1 MNAPDPKGPPNEV
14 EIIKSHSRLL
24 RGSIAD
30 GLVDPLTGAIAPQDN
45 ALLKFH
51 GSYQQDDR
59 DLREERRRQKLE
71 PAYQFMIRVRLP
83 GGRCTPAQWLALD
96 DIAGAH
102 ANGTLR
108 LTTRQTF
115 QFHGIRKPHFKPAMQ
130 AIRAAGLDTIAAC
143 GDVNRNVLAS
153 ANPLRSPLHAA
164 AGELT
169 RAISEHL
176 LPTTHAYA
184 EIWLDA
190 PAVDPATEVEPI
202 YGPLYLPRKF
212 KIGIAVPPDNDV
224 DVYAQ
229 DLSFIAVEENGALAG
244 WNVLVGGGMGMSHGE
259 KATYPRLADVIGFC
273 EPDQAI
279 AVAQQVVCVQRD
291 FGDRSN
297 RRHARLKYTIDD
309 RGVDWF
315 KAELESR
322 LGFALAPARPFAF
335 EHNTDAFGWH
345 AGPDGHWHYTLFVEN
360 GRIADRGQRR
370 LRSGLREIAR
380 VHRGIFALT
389 NNQNVTVA
397 GVAAPQRPAIEAL
410 IREYGLEREVSVL
423 RRNAMACVALPTC
436 ALAMAESERYLP
448 DLITRLDAV
457 IDACGLADT
466 PITLRMTG
474 CPNGCARPYIA
485 EIGLVGKAPGKYNL
499 YLGAGF
505 HGQRLGKLYRENIGE
520 AAIIEALTPLLERYG
535 AQRQAGE
542 HFGDFLVRTGAVPA
556 VAAGRQFHD

>member
-1 MNAPDPKGPPNEV
+1 MNAPDPKTLNDV
-14 EIIKSHSRLL
+14 EQIKARSRHL
-24 RGSIAD
+24 RGTIAD
-30 GLVDPLTGAIAPQDN
+30 GLVDPLTGAIAPDDN
-45 ALLKFH
+45 AVLKFH

-83 GGRCTPAQWLALD
+83 GGECTPAQWLALD

-130 AIRAAGLDTIAAC
+130 AIHAAGLDTIAAC

-153 ANPLRSPLHAA
+153 ANPYRSPLHAA
-164 AGELT
+164 AGALA
-169 RAISEHL
+169 RAVSEHL
-176 LPTTHAYA
+176 LPRTNAYA

-190 PAVDPATEVEPI
+190 PAVDPGTEVEPV

-229 DLSFIAVEENGALAG
+229 DLSFIAVEDGGRLAG
-244 WNVLVGGGMGMSHGE
+244 WNVLVGGGMGMTHGE
-259 KATYPRLADVIGFC
+259 KATYPRLADVLGFC
-273 EPDQAI
+273 TPEQAL
-279 AVAQQVVCVQRD
+279 AVAEQVVCVQRD
-291 FGDRSN
+291 FGDRTN

-315 KAELESR
+315 KAELEGR

-335 EHNTDAFGWH
+335 ERNTDAFGWH
-345 AGPDGHWHYTLFVEN
+345 QGPDGRWHYTLFVEN
-360 GRIADRGQRR
+360 GRVADRGARR
-370 LRSGLREIAR
+370 LRTGLREIAR
-380 VHRGIFALT
+380 VHRGLFALT
-389 NNQNVTVA
+389 NNQNVTIA
-397 GVAAPQRPAIEAL
+397 GVEAARRAAIATL
-410 IREYGLEREVSVL
+410 IDEYGLEREASRL
-423 RRNAMACVALPTC
+423 RQNAMACVAMPSC

-448 DLITRLDAV
+448 DLITRLDGV

-520 AAIIEALTPLLERYG
+520 DAIVEALTPLLERY
-535 AQRQAGE
+535 ASERQADE
-542 HFGDFLVRTGAVPA
+542 HFGDFLVRAGVVPA
-556 VAAGRQFHD
+556 VVAGREFHD

>member
-1 MNAPDPKGPPNEV
+1 MNAPNPTPNEV
-14 EIIKSHSRLL
+14 EQIKSRSRHL
-24 RGSIAD
+24 RGTIAD
-30 GLVDPLTGAIAPQDN
+30 GLVDPLTGAIAPDDN
-45 ALLKFH
+45 AILKFH

-59 DLREERRRQKLE
+59 DLRDERRRQKLE
-71 PAYQFMIRVRLP
+71 PAYSFMIRVRLP
-83 GGRCTPAQWLALD
+83 GGECTPAQWLALD

-130 AIRAAGLDTIAAC
+130 AIHAAGLDTIAAC

-153 ANPLRSPLHAA
+153 ANPYRSPLHAA
-164 AGELT
+164 AGELA
-169 RAISEHL
+169 RGISEHL
-176 LPTTHAYA
+176 LPRTNAYA

-190 PAVDPATEVEPI
+190 PAVDPGTEVEPV

-229 DLSFIAVEENGALAG
+229 DLSFIAVEDGGRLAG
-244 WNVLVGGGMGMSHGE
+244 WNVLVGGGMGMTHGE
-259 KATYPRLADVIGFC
+259 KATYPRLADVLGFC
-273 EPDQAI
+273 TPDQAL
-279 AVAQQVVCVQRD
+279 AVAEQVVCVQRD

-315 KAELESR
+315 KAELENR

-335 EHNTDAFGWH
+335 ERNTDAFGWH
-345 AGPDGHWHYTLFVEN
+345 QGPDGRWHYTLFVEN
-360 GRIADRGQRR
+360 GRIADRGARR
-370 LRSGLREIAR
+370 LRTGLREIAR
-380 VHRGIFALT
+380 VHRGLFALT
-389 NNQNVTVA
+389 NNQNVTIA
-397 GVAAPQRPAIEAL
+397 GVEAGRRAAIATL
-410 IREYGLEREVSVL
+410 IDEYGLEREASRL
-423 RRNAMACVALPTC
+423 RQNAMACVAMPSC

-448 DLITRLDAV
+448 DLITRLDGV

-520 AAIIEALTPLLERYG
+520 DAIVEALTPLLERY
-535 AQRQAGE
+535 ASERQADE
-542 HFGDFLVRTGAVPA
+542 HFGDFLVRAGVVPA
-556 VAAGRQFHD
+556 VVAGREFHD

>member
-1 MNAPDPKGPPNEV
+1 MNAPDPKTLNDV
-14 EIIKSHSRLL
+14 EQIKARSRHL
-24 RGSIAD
+24 RGTIAD
-30 GLVDPLTGAIAPQDN
+30 GLVDPLTGAIAPDDN
-45 ALLKFH
+45 AVLKFH

-83 GGRCTPAQWLALD
+83 GGECTPAQWLALD

-130 AIRAAGLDTIAAC
+130 AIHAAGLDTIAAC

-153 ANPLRSPLHAA
+153 ANPYRSPLHAA
-164 AGELT
+164 AGALA
-169 RAISEHL
+169 RAVSEHL
-176 LPTTHAYA
+176 LPRTNAYA

-190 PAVDPATEVEPI
+190 PAVDPGTEVEPV

-229 DLSFIAVEENGALAG
+229 DLSFIAVEDGGQLVG
-244 WNVLVGGGMGMSHGE
+244 WNVLVGGGMGMTHGE
-259 KATYPRLADVIGFC
+259 KATYPRLADVLGFC
-273 EPDQAI
+273 TPEQAL
-279 AVAQQVVCVQRD
+279 AVAEQVVCVQRD
-291 FGDRSN
+291 FGDRTN

-315 KAELESR
+315 KAELENR

-335 EHNTDAFGWH
+335 ERNTDAFGWH
-345 AGPDGHWHYTLFVEN
+345 EGPDGRWHYTLFVEN
-360 GRIADRGQRR
+360 GRVADRGARR
-370 LRSGLREIAR
+370 LRTGLREIAR
-380 VHRGIFALT
+380 VHRGLFALT
-389 NNQNVTVA
+389 NNQNVTIA
-397 GVAAPQRPAIEAL
+397 GVEAARRAAIATL
-410 IREYGLEREVSVL
+410 IDEYGLEREASRL
-423 RRNAMACVALPTC
+423 RQNAMACVAMPSC

-448 DLITRLDAV
+448 DLITRLDGV

-474 CPNGCARPYIA
+474 CPNGCARPYLA
-485 EIGLVGKAPGKYNL
+485 EIALVGKAPGHYSL
-499 YLGAGF
+499 FLGGDSL
-505 HGQRLGKLYRENIGE
+505 GRRLNREVLDNADEAQILAELDGWFGRFAAERRAEESFGDFAARHLLPAGE
-520 AAIIEALTPLLERYG
+520 AA
-535 AQRQAGE
+535 
-542 HFGDFLVRTGAVPA
+542 
-556 VAAGRQFHD
+556 

>member
-1 MNAPDPKGPPNEV
+1 MNAPDPNTLNEV
-14 EIIKSHSRLL
+14 EQIKSRSRHL
-24 RGSIAD
+24 RGTIAD
-30 GLVDPLTGAIAPQDN
+30 GLVDPLTGAIAASDN

-59 DLREERRRQKLE
+59 DLRDERRRQKLE

-83 GGRCTPAQWLALD
+83 GGQCTPAQWLALD
-96 DIAGAH
+96 DIAGTH

-153 ANPLRSPLHAA
+153 ANPHRSPLHAA
-164 AGELT
+164 AGDLA

-176 LPTTHAYA
+176 LPKTNAYA

-190 PAVDPATEVEPI
+190 PAVDPGAEVEPI

-229 DLSFIAVEENGALAG
+229 DLSFIAVEDNGRLAG
-244 WNVLVGGGMGMSHGE
+244 WNVLAGGGMGMTHGE
-259 KATYPRLADVIGFC
+259 KATYPRLADLLGFC
-273 EPDQAI
+273 TPEQAI
-279 AVAQQVVCVQRD
+279 AVAEQVVCVQRD
-291 FGDRSN
+291 FGDRTN

-309 RGVDWF
+309 RGVEWF

-322 LGFALAPARPFAF
+322 LGFALAPARPFTF
-335 EHNTDAFGWH
+335 DHNSDAFGWQQ
-345 AGPDGHWHYTLFVEN
+345 GPDGRWHYTLFVEN
-360 GRIADRGQRR
+360 GRIADRGVRR
-370 LRSGLREIAR
+370 LRAGLREIAR

-389 NNQNVTVA
+389 NNQNVTIA
-397 GVAAPQRPAIEAL
+397 GIDAGERPAIEAL
-410 IREYGLEREVSVL
+410 IADYGLEREASLL
-423 RRNAMACVALPTC
+423 RQNAMACVALPTC

-448 DLITRLDAV
+448 DLITRLDEV
-457 IDACGLADT
+457 IAACGLSDT

-520 AAIIEALTPLLERYG
+520 DAIVEALTPLLERF
-535 AQRQAGE
+535 AVERQPGE
-542 HFGDFLVRTGAVPA
+542 HFGDFLVRVGVVPA
-556 VAAGRQFHD
+556 VVAGREFHD

>member
-1 MNAPDPKGPPNEV
+1 MNAPDPKTLNDV
-14 EIIKSHSRLL
+14 EQIKARSRHL
-24 RGSIAD
+24 RGTIAD
-30 GLVDPLTGAIAPQDN
+30 GLVDPLTGAIAPDDN
-45 ALLKFH
+45 AVLKFH

-83 GGRCTPAQWLALD
+83 GGECTPAQWLALD

-130 AIRAAGLDTIAAC
+130 AIHAAGLDTIAAC

-153 ANPLRSPLHAA
+153 ANPYRSPLHAA
-164 AGELT
+164 AGELA
-169 RAISEHL
+169 RGISEHL
-176 LPTTHAYA
+176 LPRTNAYA

-190 PAVDPATEVEPI
+190 PAVDPGTEVEPV

-229 DLSFIAVEENGALAG
+229 DLSFIAVEDGGRLAG
-244 WNVLVGGGMGMSHGE
+244 WNVLVGGGMGMTHGE
-259 KATYPRLADVIGFC
+259 KATYPRLADVLGFC
-273 EPDQAI
+273 TPDQAL
-279 AVAQQVVCVQRD
+279 AVAEQVVCVQRD

-315 KAELESR
+315 KAELENR

-335 EHNTDAFGWH
+335 ERNTDAFGWH
-345 AGPDGHWHYTLFVEN
+345 QGPDGRWHYTLFVEN
-360 GRIADRGQRR
+360 GRIADRGARR
-370 LRSGLREIAR
+370 LRTGLREIAR
-380 VHRGIFALT
+380 VHRGLFALT
-389 NNQNVTVA
+389 NNQNVTIA
-397 GVAAPQRPAIEAL
+397 GVEAARRAAIATL
-410 IREYGLEREVSVL
+410 IDEYGLEREASRL
-423 RRNAMACVALPTC
+423 RQNAMACVAMPSC

-448 DLITRLDAV
+448 DLITRLDGV

-520 AAIIEALTPLLERYG
+520 DAIVEALTPLLERY
-535 AQRQAGE
+535 ASERQADE
-542 HFGDFLVRTGAVPA
+542 HFGDFLVRAGVVPA
-556 VAAGRQFHD
+556 VLAGQEFHD

>member
-1 MNAPDPKGPPNEV
+1 MNAPDPKAPPNEV
-14 EIIKSHSRLL
+14 EVIKSRSRLL
-24 RGSIAD
+24 RGTIAD
-30 GLVDPLTGAIAPQDN
+30 GLVDPLTGAIAAEDN

-71 PAYQFMIRVRLP
+71 PAYTFMIRVRLP
-83 GGRCTPAQWLALD
+83 GGECTPAQWLALD

-130 AIRAAGLDTIAAC
+130 AIHAAGLDTIAAC

-153 ANPLRSPLHAA
+153 ANPYRSPLHAA
-164 AGELT
+164 AGELA
-169 RAISEHL
+169 RAVSEHL
-176 LPTTHAYA
+176 LPKTGAYA

-190 PAVDPATEVEPI
+190 PVTDPSAEVEPI

-212 KIGIAVPPDNDV
+212 KISVAVPPENDV

-229 DLSFIAVEENGALAG
+229 DLSFVAIEKGGKLAG
-244 WNVLVGGGMGMSHGE
+244 WNVLVGGGMGMTHGE
-259 KATYPRLADVIGFC
+259 KATFPRLADVIGFC
-273 EPDQAI
+273 TPEQAI
-279 AVAQQVVCVQRD
+279 AVAEQVVCVQRD
-291 FGDRSN
+291 FGDRSS

-309 RGVDWF
+309 RGVEWF
-315 KAELESR
+315 KGELESR

-335 EHNTDAFGWH
+335 DHNTDAFGWH
-345 AGPDGHWHYTLFVEN
+345 QGPDGRWHYTLFVEN
-360 GRIADRGQRR
+360 GRIADRGERR
-370 LRSGLREIAR
+370 LRAGLREIAR

-389 NNQNVTVA
+389 NNQNVTIA
-397 GVAAPQRPAIEAL
+397 GVEAAARPAIEAL
-410 IREYGLEREVSVL
+410 IGEYGLEREVSLL
-423 RRNAMACVALPTC
+423 RRNAMACVAFPTC

-448 DLITRLDAV
+448 DLISRLDAIV
-457 IDACGLADT
+457 DACGLADT
-466 PITLRMTG
+466 PITMRMTG

-505 HGQRLGKLYRENIGE
+505 HGERLSKLYRENIGE
-520 AAIIEALTPLLERYG
+520 DAIVEALTPLLERF
-535 AQRQAGE
+535 AAERKTAE
-542 HFGDFLVRTGAVPA
+542 HFGDFLVRAGVVPA
-556 VAAGRQFHD
+556 VAAGREFHD